1 MSRSP
6 APRRRA
12 TLASLAAELKVSR
25 TTISNAYNRPDQ
37 LSADLRER
45 VLATA
50 KRLGYPGPD
59 PVARSLRTRKA
70 GAVGLM
76 ITEPLNYSFS
86 DPAALDFVAGLAESC
101 EEAGQGLLLVAIG
114 PNRSVTDGSAAV
126 LAAGVD
132 GFVVYS
138 ASDDDPYLAVVQQR
152 HLPVVVVDQPKDV
165 PGTSRVCI
173 DDRDAM
179 RLLAEYV
186 VGLGHQEIGLLT
198 MRLGR
203 DWPHGGPRPAVADP
217 ERVETPHFHVQRE
230 RIHGIYDAMTAAG
243 LDPESLTV
251 VESYEHLPTSGG
263 AAAEVALDANPRITA
278 LMCTADVLALSA
290 MDYLRARGHLRAGAD
305 DGDRI
310 RRRPRGIATGS
321 DHRRA
326 AEHGEGSTRRTA
338 AAQPAA
344 RRAPGD
350 RRARHRSGPWP
361 HSGDHPPNRRDRNC
375 IPAGV
380 YSDFLCWNT
389 VSRRSGVQ

>member
-37 LSADLRER
+37 LSADLRDR

-50 KRLGYPGPD
+50 KQLGYPGPD

-76 ITEPLNYSFS
+76 ITERLNYSFS

-114 PNRSVTDGSAAV
+114 PNRSLDDGSAAV

-138 ASDDDPYLAVVQQR
+138 ASDDDPYLSVVLQR
-152 HLPVVVVDQPKDV
+152 HLPIVVVDQPKDV
-165 PGTSRVCI
+165 PGASRVCI
-173 DDRDAM
+173 DDREGM
-179 RLLAEYV
+179 RVLAEHV
-186 VGLGHQEIGLLT
+186 VGLGHREIGLLT

-203 DWPHGGPRPAVADP
+203 DWPHGGPEQDCPPRGAKPALADP
-217 ERVETPHFHVQRE
+217 ERVKTPHFHVQRE
-230 RIHGIYDAMTAAG
+230 RIYGVHDAMTAAG
-243 LDPESLTV
+243 LDPDSLTV

-290 MDYLRARGHLRAGAD
+290 MDYLRARGIYVPGQMTVTGFDGVPEALRRGLTTVVQPSMEKGRRAG
-305 DGDRI
+305 RLLHN
-310 RRRPRGIATGS
+310 P
-321 DHRRA
+321 
-326 AEHGEGSTRRTA
+326 
-338 AAQPAA
+338 P
-344 RRAPGD
+344 
-350 RRARHRSGPWP
+350 RSGLPVIDVLDTEVVRGRT
-361 HSGDHPPNRRDRNC
+361 SGPP
-375 IPAGV
+375 A
-380 YSDFLCWNT
+380 
-389 VSRRSGVQ
+389 

>member
-1 MSRSP
+1 MASGYNQLDPLTSWSMSRSP
-6 APRRRA
+6 TPRRRA

-114 PNRSVTDGSAAV
+114 PNRSVSDGTAAV

-138 ASDDDPYLAVVQQR
+138 ASDDDPYLTVVE
-152 HLPVVVVDQPKDV
+152 QPKDV
-165 PGTSRVCI
+165 PGTSRVSI
-173 DDRDAM
+173 DDRGSM
-179 RLLAEYV
+179 RRLAEYV
-186 VGLGHQEIGLLT
+186 VGLGHREIGLLT

-217 ERVETPHFHVQRE
+217 ERVQTPHFHVQRE
-230 RIHGIYDAMTAAG
+230 RIHGVYDAMTATA

-278 LMCTADVLALSA
+278 L
-290 MDYLRARGHLRAGAD
+290 
-305 DGDRI
+305 
-310 RRRPRGIATGS
+310 
-321 DHRRA
+321 
-326 AEHGEGSTRRTA
+326 
-338 AAQPAA
+338 
-344 RRAPGD
+344 
-350 RRARHRSGPWP
+350 
-361 HSGDHPPNRRDRNC
+361 
-375 IPAGV
+375 
-380 YSDFLCWNT
+380 
-389 VSRRSGVQ
+389 

>member
-37 LSADLRER
+37 LSPDLRER

-50 KRLGYPGPD
+50 KRIGYPGPD

-101 EEAGQGLLLVAIG
+101 EAAGQGLLLVAIG
-114 PNRSVTDGSAAV
+114 PNRSLDDGSAAL

-138 ASDDDPYLAVVQQR
+138 VSDDDPYLSVVQQR
-152 HLPVVVVDQPKDV
+152 HLPIVVVDQPKDV

-173 DDRDAM
+173 DDRKAM
-179 RLLAEYV
+179 RLVAEHV
-186 VGLGHQEIGLLT
+186 VGLGHREIALLT

-203 DWPHGGPRPAVADP
+203 DWPHGGSEQDRAHCGAKPALADP
-217 ERVETPHFHVQRE
+217 GRVKTPHFHVQRE
-230 RIHGIYDAMTAAG
+230 RIHGVSDAMTAAG
-243 LDPESLTV
+243 LDPHTLTV

-263 AAAEVALDANPRITA
+263 AAAEVALEANPRITA
-278 LMCTADVLALSA
+278 LICTADVLALSA
-290 MDYLRARGHLRAGAD
+290 MDYLRARGIYVPGQMTVTGFDGVPDALRRGLTTVVQPSMEKGRRAG
-305 DGDRI
+305 RLLHN
-310 RRRPRGIATGS
+310 P
-321 DHRRA
+321 
-326 AEHGEGSTRRTA
+326 
-338 AAQPAA
+338 P
-344 RRAPGD
+344 
-350 RRARHRSGPWP
+350 RSGLPVIDLLETELVRGRT
-361 HSGDHPPNRRDRNC
+361 SGPP
-375 IPAGV
+375 A
-380 YSDFLCWNT
+380 
-389 VSRRSGVQ
+389 